1 MTAPNPTTVVTAMV
15 ASDPAVIDC
24 TSKEEV

>member
-1 MTAPNPTTVVTAMV
+1 MTAPHPTTVVTAMV

>member
-1 MTAPNPTTVVTAMV
+1 MTATDPTTVVATMA

>member
-1 MTAPNPTTVVTAMV
+1 MTAPDPAPVVTTMV
-15 ASDPAVIDC
+15 AFSPAVIDC

>member
-1 MTAPNPTTVVTAMV
+1 MEAPDPTTVVTAMV
-15 ASDPAVIDC
+15 ASDHAVIDC

>member
-1 MTAPNPTTVVTAMV
+1 MPAVDRPSVATSTV

>member
-1 MTAPNPTTVVTAMV
+1 MTALYPTTVVTAMV
-15 ASDPAVIDC
+15 TSEPAVIDC

>member
-1 MTAPNPTTVVTAMV
+1 MTANNPTTVVTTMV

>member
-1 MTAPNPTTVVTAMV
+1 MTAADPTIVVTTMV

>member
-1 MTAPNPTTVVTAMV
+1 MTDQYPSTVVPALVT
-15 ASDPAVIDC
+15 SDPAVIDC

>member
-1 MTAPNPTTVVTAMV
+1 MTAIDPTTVVTTMV